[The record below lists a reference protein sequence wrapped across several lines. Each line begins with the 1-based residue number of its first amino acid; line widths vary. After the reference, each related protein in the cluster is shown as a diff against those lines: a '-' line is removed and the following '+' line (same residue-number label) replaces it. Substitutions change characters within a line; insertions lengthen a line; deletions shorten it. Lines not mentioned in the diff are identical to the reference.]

1 MDFLT
6 HISQRCQIA
15 QLVVFPCCKRIYLD
29 FHFLEGLVLEELALE
44 SFGLLLPTS
53 LTALL
58 AFLVPSSF
66 FNTIAKISDCTLGPE
81 GLALE
86 SFGLLLPTSLTAL
99 LASPGAKQQGR
110 THLNM
115 PGHRSAKLQEGVYV
129 TIMHAFFACWS
140 WGARGRTH
148 LNVPGHSLPVFE
160 RSQAPKTTLAL
171 CPAFRGCGSAKLN
184 VYVRI
189 LCLLVVGRAC
199 RGGRILICLATEV
212 QSCKKV

>member
-1 MDFLT
+1 M
-6 HISQRCQIA
+6 
-15 QLVVFPCCKRIYLD
+15 D

-129 TIMHAFFACWS
+129 S
-140 WGARGRTH
+140 PP
-148 LNVPGHSLPVFE
+148 LLPTR
-160 RSQAPKTTLAL
+160 RSMNN
-171 CPAFRGCGSAKLN
+171 FG
-184 VYVRI
+184 
-189 LCLLVVGRAC
+189 
-199 RGGRILICLATEV
+199 
-212 QSCKKV
+212 